1 MTTIPQDIKER
12 FYKTIKGD
20 ISLDNFEQWLYADK
34 ELEKYL
40 NSTDYLNLISLS
52 YKQSGAKYE
61 LWNLLKK
68 HIDLGEFE
76 TYKMLELLDEA
87 KQKTERLPHILMKFY
102 DLYCKGYNFFQ
113 DLGLGIGLAIEVPR
127 VNNMTADTWDELT
140 SEQQKELLDG
150 FSPQLE
156 E

>member
-40 NSTDYLNLISLS
+40 NSTDYLDLISLS
-52 YKQSGAKYE
+52 FQQSGAKNE

-76 TYKMLELLDEA
+76 TYKMLELLNEA

-102 DLYCKGYNFFQ
+102 DLYCKAK
-113 DLGLGIGLAIEVPR
+113 LGWKPSTLVERTISTDAGEIPC
-127 VNNMTADTWDELT
+127 
-140 SEQQKELLDG
+140 QQVASTNQESQCLYT
-150 FSPQLE
+150 
-156 E
+156 